1 MILAEKELELQIKN
15 ELLKKKDPTVEE
27 LKTIIRK
34 SASKGMKVAHAAKI
48 VGMSKSSYYYKPPF
62 DNQRTEA

>member
-1 MILAEKELELQIKN
+1 
-15 ELLKKKDPTVEE
+15 VEE